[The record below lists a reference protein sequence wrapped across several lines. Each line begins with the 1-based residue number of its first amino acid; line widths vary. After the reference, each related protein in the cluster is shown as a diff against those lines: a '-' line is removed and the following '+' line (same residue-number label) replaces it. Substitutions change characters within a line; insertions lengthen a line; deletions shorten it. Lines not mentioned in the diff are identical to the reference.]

1 LSAAQSD
8 KFVPLSGNFF
18 VSPQIG
24 VIDVTQAAHQGFALI
39 VNNRPDGEAP
49 GQPASADIAAAAK
62 SAGLGY
68 VHIPV
73 DGRGIT
79 QGHISALKKAL
90 DDNGDGKALAFC
102 RTGTRSTILRAYLE
116 ASAGR
121 APEQII
127 AEAAAAG
134 YDISGHAPALQS
146 LCGGA

>member
-1 LSAAQSD
+1 MTE
-8 KFVPLSGNFF
+8 KFTPLTDRFL
-18 VSPQIG
+18 V
-24 VIDVTQAAHQGFALI
+24 AHQIAPKDAALAAAEGVSLI

-49 GQPASADIAAAAK
+49 GQPKSEDLARAAAD
-62 SAGLGY
+62 AGISY

-73 DGRGIT
+73 DGRGISE
-79 QGHISALKKAL
+79 GHISALKKAL

-121 APEQII
+121 APEEII

-134 YDISGHAPALQS
+134 YDISGHAPALQALS
-146 LCGGA
+146 GGA

>member
-1 LSAAQSD
+1 MTE
-8 KFVPLSGNFF
+8 KFIPLTDRFL
-18 VSPQIG
+18 
-24 VIDVTQAAHQGFALI
+24 VTQQIAPGDAALAASEGVSLI
-39 VNNRPDGEAP
+39 INNRPDGEAL
-49 GQPASADIAAAAK
+49 GQPKSDDLARAAAA
-62 SAGLGY
+62 AGVSY

-79 QGHISALKKAL
+79 PSHISALKKAL